1 MQLNLPILDQLADA
15 VNILIAGAGGG
26 FDIYAGLPVYF
37 TLREQGKN
45 VHLANYS
52 FSEFD
57 LCRKGM
63 ENVVELEEGLMGV
76 SGRVTAPSPYFPE
89 GYLAQWFAEH
99 GEDVTVWMFQKTGV
113 IPLTRRYR
121 ALINHLNMDAIILV
135 DGGVDSLMRGDE
147 SGPGT
152 LLEDAISICAV
163 GNQTLKIKLLAAIGF
178 GTEIEEKVCHYHA
191 LENMAELA
199 KHEVFQGSCSLLK
212 QMPVFALYEA
222 ACRYTWG
229 QTAHI
234 KSHISTRI
242 IPAVHGESGDY
253 WLYERG
259 RDRIFI
265 SPLMS
270 IYWFYDVDKLRG
282 FSDVALAIENS
293 MTQDEALAL
302 AVLTMQKMERR
313 PPRQIPY

>member
-1 MQLNLPILDQLADA
+1 
-15 VNILIAGAGGG
+15 
-26 FDIYAGLPVYF
+26 
-37 TLREQGKN
+37 
-45 VHLANYS
+45 
-52 FSEFD
+52 
-57 LCRKGM
+57 
-63 ENVVELEEGLMGV
+63 
-76 SGRVTAPSPYFPE
+76 
-89 GYLAQWFAEH
+89 
-99 GEDVTVWMFQKTGV
+99 MFQKTGV

-121 ALINHLNMDAIILV
+121 ALINHLNLDAIILV

-152 LLEDAISICAV
+152 LLEDSISICAV
-163 GNQTLKIKLLAAIGF
+163 GNQTLKVKLLATIGF
-178 GTEIEEKVCHYHA
+178 GTEVEERVCHYHA

-212 QMPVFALYEA
+212 QMPVFELYEA

-242 IPAVHGESGDY
+242 IPAVHGESGDV

-282 FSDVALAIENS
+282 FNAVALTIENS